1 MAPIGQ
7 TLLPLP
13 GEGGFIILVDSF
25 CPALHYGVR
34 QFGSANLIRL
44 GAIMNRRKYGNTNEE
59 LSIIGFGGI
68 VVKDTEP
75 DEAAR
80 LVSGSNRWRCYRH
93 TGYSCPVLNLE
104 NLFQMRIK
112 TNQDELR
119 LTPDFCSNL

>member
-44 GAIMNRRKYGNTNEE
+44 GANMGTPMKNSPLLDSVE
-59 LSIIGFGGI
+59 LWSKTPNLMKQLVWCPGVTVGDVI
-68 VVKDTEP
+68 DTP
-75 DEAAR
+75 
-80 LVSGSNRWRCYRH
+80 V
-93 TGYSCPVLNLE
+93 TPVLYS
-104 NLFQMRIK
+104 I
-112 TNQDELR
+112 
-119 LTPDFCSNL
+119 